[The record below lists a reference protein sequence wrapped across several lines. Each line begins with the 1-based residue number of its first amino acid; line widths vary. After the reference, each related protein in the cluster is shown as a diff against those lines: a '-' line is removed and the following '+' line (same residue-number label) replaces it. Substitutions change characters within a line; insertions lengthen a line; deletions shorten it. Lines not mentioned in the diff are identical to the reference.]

1 MAGSTVVKNT
11 GCGLDCLGLHPYRA
25 ACVLNALLDV
35 KLLGRGAHRVLCEH
49 RAGSS
54 WGKGPNAGDQ

>member
-1 MAGSTVVKNT
+1 MLN
-11 GCGLDCLGLHPYRA
+11 
-25 ACVLNALLDV
+25 VLIDV
-35 KLLGRGAHRVLCEH
+35 KLLDQGAHRVLCEH